1 MFGAS
6 QKLVETL
13 TVPKLRKG
21 CGDFAIQFRLFAW
34 NQVSGIAEGFLEFH
48 ETVWT
53 NVLKDRLA
61 ALGAD
66 SIVVKTFQSN
76 DGNQSAAIALN
87 QVRSLVESKGF
98 VEVVRGECNAHLLK
112 KANELANKERIERIG
127 VARRAGSII
136 QQKDTV
142 IEKKDAI
149 IERKDALIEK
159 KSEELEKKDA
169 IIEKKRGELERK
181 DAIIERKSEE
191 LEKKDAIIEKKD
203 KKLKKNDAIIEKK
216 NEELKKKDQE
226 IEILRNRLETFRA
239 EERASV
245 AGACEILEFMRDS
258 HGCLKRKEPEPYSF
272 GKI

>member
-1 MFGAS
+1 MGF
-6 QKLVETL
+6 
-13 TVPKLRKG
+13 
-21 CGDFAIQFRLFAW
+21 
-34 NQVSGIAEGFLEFH
+34 AEGFMEFGDQIL
-48 ETVWT
+48 TSAVSR
-53 NVLKDRLA
+53 RLME
-61 ALGAD
+61 LGAA
-66 SIVVKTFQSN
+66 SIKLKTFQSN
-76 DGNQSAAIALN
+76 DGNQSAAVALN
-87 QVRSLVESKGF
+87 RVRSLVESKGF

-112 KANELANKERIERIG
+112 KANELSNKERIERIG

-159 KSEELEKKDA
+159 KS
-169 IIEKKRGELERK
+169 GELERK

-203 KKLKKNDAIIEKK
+203 KKLKKNAAIIEKK

-272 GKI
+272 GNN

>member
-1 MFGAS
+1 
-6 QKLVETL
+6 
-13 TVPKLRKG
+13 
-21 CGDFAIQFRLFAW
+21 
-34 NQVSGIAEGFLEFH
+34 VSGIAEGFLEFH
-48 ETVWT
+48 ENVWT

-61 ALGAD
+61 TLGAD
-66 SIVVKTFQSN
+66 SIVVKTFQKN
-76 DGNQSAAIALN
+76 DGNLSAAIALN

-149 IERKDALIEK
+149 I
-159 KSEELEKKDA
+159 
-169 IIEKKRGELERK
+169 ERK